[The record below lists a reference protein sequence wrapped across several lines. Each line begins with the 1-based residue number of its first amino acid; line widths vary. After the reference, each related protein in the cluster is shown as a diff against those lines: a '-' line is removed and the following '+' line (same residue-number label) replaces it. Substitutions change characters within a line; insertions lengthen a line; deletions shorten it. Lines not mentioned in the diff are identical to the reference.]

1 MIASGRSPRLNAAHR
16 RHRYR
21 AAKRGLAPMAR
32 SPCRIGHCAIPIDL
46 NDGPAALLY
55 RKLTTPSLP
64 DGAAALTASAQAP
77 ISNPHR

>member
-1 MIASGRSPRLNAAHR
+1 MIASGRSPRLNPARR

-21 AAKRGLAPMAR
+21 VAKRLAPMAR
-32 SPCRIGHCAIPIDL
+32 SLCRIGQCAIPIDL

>member
-1 MIASGRSPRLNAAHR
+1 
-16 RHRYR
+16 
-21 AAKRGLAPMAR
+21 MAR

-55 RKLTTPSLP
+55 RNLTTPSLP
-64 DGAAALTASAQAP
+64 DAAALTASSQAP